1 MDERSRKA
9 EASARW
15 RANNPEAQRRASRRY
30 YLANRAALIFQQRCR
45 NAGVAPPSLA
55 DIRAGRA

>member
-15 RANNPEAQRRASRRY
+15 RANNPEAQRRANRRY

-45 NAGVAPPSLA
+45 NAGLKPPPLSEL
-55 DIRAGRA
+55 RKTLQ